1 MDKIVWK
8 IKGINKEK
16 LREIYVCLY
25 KIGCVFIILLIK
37 DFI

>member
-8 IKGINKEK
+8 IKDNSKEK
-16 LREIYVCLY
+16 LREIDVCLY